1 MRRPPQENT
10 TDPGHDSFLDI
21 VANIVGI
28 LIILVMVTGL
38 RVRNATVEAASTD
51 ETLRD
56 EAAALEAEQASA
68 QSMRRDVLDGVERVQ
83 QLAHERMLRQQER
96 DRLATLVAAWQHKI
110 ESYRSRLDQDAQGTF
125 DLQVELSGAK
135 AELENLR
142 RGRAATRAAD
152 VPPIRIESLP
162 TPLSKPV
169 DGQEAHFQLRGGRV
183 VFIPL
188 EELLGDF
195 KEDARLRARALLKQP
210 ELTDVV
216 GPVGG
221 FRLRYTLV
229 RRQITD
235 ETAIAAGRAGTYAT
249 LSRWTLIPVSGQLG
263 EPIDAAL
270 GPSSRFRSA
279 LARFHPARATVTLW
293 TYPDSFAEF
302 RELKRE
308 LYQLGFPTAARPL
321 PHDAPIGGSPQ
332 GTKSAAE

>member
-1 MRRPPQENT
+1 MRRPAQANR

-38 RVRNATVEAASTD
+38 RVRNATVEAASAD
-51 ETLRD
+51 ETLQA
-56 EAAALEAEQASA
+56 EAAALEEEQATA
-68 QSMRRDVLDGVERVQ
+68 NSMRRDVLGAAAKVQ
-83 QLAHERMLRQQER
+83 QLARERILCQQER
-96 DRLATLVAAWQHKI
+96 DRLATLVAAGEHKL
-110 ESYRSRLDQDAQGTF
+110 ESYRNQLDGDAQATF
-125 DLQVELSGAK
+125 DLQVQLSDSRAQ
-135 AELENLR
+135 LESLR
-142 RGRAATRAAD
+142 REHAAAWAAD

-169 DGQEAHFQLRGGRV
+169 DGQEAHFQLRDGHV
-183 VFIPL
+183 AFIPL
-188 EELLGDF
+188 ETLLEEF
-195 KEDARLRARALLKQP
+195 KGEARLKARTLLEQP

-229 RRQITD
+229 RREITD
-235 ETAIAAGRAGTYAT
+235 ETAIAAGRAGTYAA
-249 LSRWTLIPVSGQLG
+249 LSKWTLIPMSGQLG
-263 EPIDAAL
+263 EPLDVAL

-279 LARFHPARATVTLW
+279 LARFNPARATVTIW

-302 RELKRE
+302 RQLKKE
-308 LYQLGFPTAARPL
+308 LYGLGFATAARPL
-321 PHDAPIGGSPQ
+321 PHDVPIGGSPQ

>member
-1 MRRPPQENT
+1 MRRPAQENR

-38 RVRNATVEAASTD
+38 RVRNATVEAASAD
-51 ETLRD
+51 ETLRA
-56 EAAALEAEQASA
+56 EAAALEKEQASA
-68 QSMRRDVLDGVERVQ
+68 NSMRRDVLDAAGKVQ
-83 QLAHERMLRQQER
+83 QLARERLLRQQER
-96 DRLATLVAAWQHKI
+96 DRLATLVAAWEHKI
-110 ESYRSRLDQDAQGTF
+110 EAHRCQLDGDARRTF
-125 DLQVELSGAK
+125 DLQVRLSDAR
-135 AELENLR
+135 AELESLR
-142 RGRAATRAAD
+142 QEHAVAQAAD
-152 VPPIRIESLP
+152 APPIRIESLP

-169 DGQEAHFQLRGGRV
+169 DGREAHFQLRGGHV

-188 EELLGDF
+188 EELLEEF
-195 KEDARLRARALLKQP
+195 KEDARAKARTLLEQP

-249 LSRWTLIPVSGQLG
+249 LSRWTLIPMSGQLG
-263 EPIDAAL
+263 EPLDVAL

-279 LARFHPARATVTLW
+279 LGQFNPARATITLW

-302 RELKRE
+302 RELKEE
-308 LYQLGFPTAARPL
+308 LYRLGFSTAARPL
-321 PHDAPIGGSPQ
+321 PHDAPIGGSPE

>member
-1 MRRPPQENT
+1 MRRPRQENT
-10 TDPGHDSFLDI
+10 PDPGHDSFLDI

-51 ETLRD
+51 ETLRA
-56 EAAALEAEQASA
+56 EAAALQTERAKANSL
-68 QSMRRDVLDGVERVQ
+68 RRDVLAAAGKAQELARERV
-83 QLAHERMLRQQER
+83 LRQQER
-96 DRLATLVAAWQHKI
+96 DRLATLVAAWEHKI
-110 ESYRSRLDQDAQGTF
+110 ESYRGQLDQDAQRAF
-125 DLQVELSGAK
+125 DLQLNLSGAK
-135 AELENLR
+135 AELESLR
-142 RGRAATRAAD
+142 RQRAAAQAAD

-169 DGQEAHFQLRGGRV
+169 DGKEAHFQIRGGRV

-188 EELLGDF
+188 EKLLEEF
-195 KEDARLRARALLKQP
+195 QEEARLKVRTLLQQP
-210 ELTDVV
+210 ELTEVV

-229 RRQITD
+229 RREITD
-235 ETAIAAGRAGTYAT
+235 ETAIAAGRAGMYAT
-249 LSRWTLIPVSGQLG
+249 LSRWTLIPESGQLG
-263 EPIDAAL
+263 EPIDVAL

-279 LARFHPARATVTLW
+279 LGQFRPARATVTIW

-302 RELKRE
+302 RQLKQE
-308 LYQLGFPTAARPL
+308 LYQLGFPTAGRPL
-321 PHDAPIGGSPQ
+321 PHGTPIGGSPQ